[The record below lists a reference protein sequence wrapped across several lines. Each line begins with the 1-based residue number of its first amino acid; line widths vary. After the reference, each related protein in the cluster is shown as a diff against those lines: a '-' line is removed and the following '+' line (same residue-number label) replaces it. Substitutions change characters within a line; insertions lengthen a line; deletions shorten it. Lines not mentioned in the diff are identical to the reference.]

1 MQSSGRITRLFASS
15 QKHEVVSCQ
24 PEKRSGSSRLVSGFL
39 GGSLWAIVGQVFS
52 AVGMVLGVRFITE
65 YVSPSTFGT
74 VSLLMGIVALGSGVC
89 GGPIFQA
96 LLRMYPDMQR
106 KNRLPLLMTEIWR
119 LLIEANGLLIAVG
132 MVVGL
137 VIVFFLEVNC
147 VVLLILAGLV
157 VVEALRGLVAT
168 ILSAKNQ
175 IKRYAFVVAGDV
187 LARQGFAVLLVL
199 ILGASVTSIIGGYL
213 VGAVLLSVWYVK
225 VLRGINTRSD
235 ACTEA
240 GQGQQVRQEIVE
252 FSRPLMPIALAGSV
266 SGLGD
271 RYVIGGILGVEAA
284 GIYAAVYALVSKPFL
299 MISTA
304 LELALRQSYYHAV
317 STNDERGQHK
327 VMSTWVLSALV
338 ASVIC
343 LGIVTFW
350 AGEITRLLLGEKFK
364 SGASLMAWIALGY
377 CLFALSSPLER
388 RAYAFKRTGSVLRI
402 QTGGAIASVL
412 AGMVGTYYYGILG
425 AAWAVPVYFG
435 CQLALAAYLTRKFSR
450 FVAGSEE
457 GSTRD

>member
-1 MQSSGRITRLFASS
+1 MHSSGRMTQLFYKMGKRDIVPYRS
-15 QKHEVVSCQ
+15 
-24 PEKRSGSSRLVSGFL
+24 EKLSGSSRLASGFV
-39 GGSLWAIVGQVFS
+39 GGSLWAIAGQVVS
-52 AVGMVLGVRFITE
+52 AVGMVLGVRIITE

-96 LLRMYPDMQR
+96 LLRMYPDMQH
-106 KNRLPLLMTEIWR
+106 KSQLPLLMMAIRR
-119 LLIEANGLLIAVG
+119 LLIESNGLLIAVA
-132 MVVGL
+132 MAAGL
-137 VIVFFLEVNC
+137 IIVFFLEGSF

-157 VVEALRGLVAT
+157 VVETLRGLVAT
-168 ILSAKNQ
+168 TLSAKNE
-175 IKRYAFVVAGDV
+175 IKRYALVVAVDV

-213 VGAVLLSVWYVK
+213 VGAALLSMWYVS
-225 VLRGINTRSD
+225 VLQEINMGSD
-235 ACTEA
+235 SCNESR
-240 GQGQQVRQEIVE
+240 QGKQVRQEIIE

-284 GIYAAVYALVSKPFL
+284 GIYAAVYGLVSKPFL

-343 LGIVTFW
+343 LGIVTFS
-350 AGEITRLLLGEKFK
+350 ADELTRLLLGEKFK
-364 SGASLMAWIALGY
+364 SGASLMPWIALGY

-388 RAYAFKRTGSVLRI
+388 RAYARKRTGSVLRI
-402 QTGGAIASVL
+402 QAGGAAASVL
-412 AGMVGTYYYGILG
+412 AGMVGTYFYGILG

-435 CQLALAAYLTRKFSR
+435 CQLALAACLTRKSSR
-450 FVAGSEE
+450 FVLYSEKD
-457 GSTRD
+457 SAHK